1 MRVASQRALELPS
14 TQLGH
19 PFGPDWDVLTV
30 RGRVFLLITEVTGH
44 PQAICKAHP
53 DDSLAL
59 RQAHADVVPGYHM
72 NKRHWISLLGDDDE
86 AVGRGGDPDAGGDA
100 DDGRQATA
108 GLDEELVRELVT
120 ESYLLVI
127 EKNLPRRDW
136 PVDPA
141 SFVRRD

>member
-86 AVGRGGDPDAGGDA
+86 AVGRGGDPDAGGVPM
-100 DDGRQATA
+100 TA
-108 GLDEELVRELVT
+108 GR
-120 ESYLLVI
+120 
-127 EKNLPRRDW
+127 PR
-136 PVDPA
+136 PA
-141 SFVRRD
+141 WTRSWSGSSSPSPISS